1 MLIPNQDVLQEQS
14 NKEIAPTK
22 ESARKGQRPPD
33 SFRTDCSKWLHCS
46 PFSGNANVYSIL
58 RLAKRPRASKSKCM
72 SKLRAPN
79 SVCLV
84 LSNFASSAVFLGT
97 WFFTNL
103 PTKFRSW
110 PVLLP
115 DGMMVHHFQICKHHL
130 SLWFYRRGARIYS
143 VYTGL
148 AKTNIIKQLE
158 AAGGDHGFSNNK
170 QFFQY
175 QRYALQRV
183 IKAASGHEPRNASGG
198 NEPIKTCV
206 QNA

>member
-1 MLIPNQDVLQEQS
+1 
-14 NKEIAPTK
+14 
-22 ESARKGQRPPD
+22 
-33 SFRTDCSKWLHCS
+33 
-46 PFSGNANVYSIL
+46 
-58 RLAKRPRASKSKCM
+58 M
-72 SKLRAPN
+72 SRLRAPN

-115 DGMMVHHFQICKHHL
+115 DGMMVHHFRICKHHL
-130 SLWFYRRGARIYS
+130 SLWYYRRGARIYS

-148 AKTNIIKQLE
+148 AKTNLIKQLE
-158 AAGGDHGFSNNK
+158 AAGAARGVPGDHGFSPHK

-175 QRYALQRV
+175 QRYALQPV
-183 IKAASGHEPRNASGG
+183 VKASGHEPRSASRGQRTHQNLRSELMRARTISSYQDSGRKYGG
-198 NEPIKTCV
+198 NTANGALISAV
-206 QNA
+206 L